1 MPHEITI
8 TQDHNITRSVKSHEV
23 RRSQGHMGILSFIMS
38 VYLFVFAVCMFQVAN
53 VVDYSKKV
61 VCVSK

>member
-1 MPHEITI
+1 MPHEIT

-23 RRSQGHMGILSFIMS
+23 RRSQGHMGILPFMS
-38 VYLFVFAVCMFQVAN
+38 VHLFVFAVCMFQVAN
-53 VVDYSKKV
+53 VVDYSKKM